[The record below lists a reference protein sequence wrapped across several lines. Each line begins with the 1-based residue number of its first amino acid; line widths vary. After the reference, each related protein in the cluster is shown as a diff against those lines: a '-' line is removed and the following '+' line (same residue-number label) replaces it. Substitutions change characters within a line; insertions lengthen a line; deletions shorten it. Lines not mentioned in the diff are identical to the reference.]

1 MRFLS
6 RSSTGSSTSGSTSG
20 SGSGY
25 TALNVNVLF
34 SGFCRLFPA
43 RSFTALVGISMEY
56 VRPFIRGVMVV
67 MVILLLFMVLVIAL
81 GVS

>member
-6 RSSTGSSTSGSTSG
+6 RSSTGS
-20 SGSGY
+20 GSGY
-25 TALNVNVLF
+25 GSGVLNVNVLF